1 MKIKT
6 VFFFFILLCLSHKI
20 FSTAKISFSLE
31 PNTILNFSQHDEIF
45 YSSIGKEKPVSLL
58 EWKSKP
64 LWSIGID
71 ATIAIKNLSLKT
83 GFSYAIPIRCGEM
96 HDSDFET
103 FSGMKY
109 CYSINELY
117 SKSNFNTLLELDYKI
132 VLTSFFSISPIISLQ
147 YNYDNFQAKNGYGW
161 YGMETASHPLVEWD
175 DSRAKY
181 YAKGKLNGVD
191 FYRHSFFTF
200 CGLGCDFNISRFIIG
215 FDILM
220 SPYTYFQTMDH
231 HLSKSGGY
239 HVLQKQSSSF
249 THYTL
254 GGSISYKINE
264 QFSPQI
270 EINYISGS
278 TIKGKLYSDIY
289 SGQMELTDQKSGAN
303 LKSLSIK
310 AGLFIKII

>member
-1 MKIKT
+1 MKVKT
-6 VFFFFILLCLSHKI
+6 AIIFFFLLCFSQKI
-20 FSTAKISFSLE
+20 FSETKLSFSLQ
-31 PNTILNFSQHDEIF
+31 PNTSLVFSQHDEIF

-117 SKSNFNTLLELDYKI
+117 SNLNLNFFLDLNYEI
-132 VLTSFFSISPIISLQ
+132 NLAGFFSISPIISLQ

-249 THYTL
+249 THYTI